1 MGVMRR
7 IVPILLV
14 LFGLAMGLVLAE
26 LAARWV
32 PRPSH
37 KGHMVSDPLLHHR
50 LKRNWTGHV
59 LGEEFRTNSLGLRDR
74 EYRLQKPE
82 GTFRIFM
89 LGDSFTEGGGL
100 RLSQTVAKQ
109 VERMLNGRPCGKRFE
124 VINGGTPSYSPIT
137 EYLQLKL
144 IGLQLHPDLVVLN
157 FDMTDVHDDLARTV
171 TARLDA
177 NGLPLAEGSDRL
189 ADAAFLTPPLRKPRI
204 LRFLD
209 PLEVFLNRHSRLYH
223 DVRESTIGQWLFG
236 SLKLTP
242 ERLEALHL
250 IGNIQYDITSIT
262 RDGDFPGM
270 QEAWTLTKRYI
281 VGIRDLARE
290 RGLAFVFVVYPHAQQ
305 VSAAESPAGRRKFGI
320 GPGFYASERPF
331 QILEELGR
339 QEGFPVINLLSLFR
353 QREVTEAPLYWYD
366 DPHFNAQ
373 GARVLAEGIFA
384 GLLKHR
390 LVPCRP

>member
-1 MGVMRR
+1 
-7 IVPILLV
+7 
-14 LFGLAMGLVLAE
+14 
-26 LAARWV
+26 
-32 PRPSH
+32 
-37 KGHMVSDPLLHHR
+37 MVSDPLLHHR

-305 VSAAESPAGRRKFGI
+305 VSADESPAGRRKFGI